1 MKQQKDTSPH
11 VYQRDK
17 IKNQLSIKELQWSEK
32 QKEFIKIISNKET
45 KLVFLGGP
53 AGTSKTLMAVY
64 ASLKLLS
71 DKKVSDIIYLRSAV
85 ESSDAKIGFLP
96 GDASQKLHFYNL
108 PFYEKLEELLS
119 RPEIDKLEKEK
130 RISAFPINYAR
141 GLNWSAKAII
151 LDEAQNSTYKEIITI
166 LTRLGHFSKC
176 FVLADPM
183 QTDLTNGKVGG
194 FERLQGLFN
203 DELSKEMGIYSFN
216 FNEEDI
222 KRSELVKY
230 LVKKINDPASKQ
242 LH

>member
-1 MKQQKDTSPH
+1 MKIHKDVSLH
-11 VYQRDK
+11 VHQRDK
-17 IKNQLSIKELQWSEK
+17 LKNQLLIKELNWSDK
-32 QKEFIKIISNKET
+32 QKEFLRIALNKEA
-45 KLVFLGGP
+45 KLIFLGGP

-71 DKKVSDIIYLRSAV
+71 DKKVSDIVYLRSAV
-85 ESSDAKIGFLP
+85 ESADTKLGFLP
-96 GDASQKLHFYNL
+96 GTAEEKLHFYNL
-108 PFYEKLEELLS
+108 PFYEKLEELLPQS
-119 RPEIDKLEKEK
+119 QLQILEKEK

-141 GLNWSAKAII
+141 GLNWNAKTII

-176 FVLADPM
+176 FILADPM

-203 DELSKEMGIYSFN
+203 DELSAKMGIYSFN
-216 FNEEDI
+216 FGEEDI
-222 KRSELVKY
+222 KRSELVKFI
-230 LVKKINDPASKQ
+230 VKKVNNPALKQ